1 MIGFV
6 IVYFHIYCTSQGKI
20 YDVIIDNKNY
30 ENDIS
35 KNIVGKIKLDT
46 KNYPYSYKLK
56 WLHTKIEM
64 KVNKRCLVEFLFS
77 KNYKDIIMCDVHIN
91 VCHLLF
97 GQPWQYYTR
106 VICDGYKKTY
116 CFVKDREKII
126 LDSFKIKS
134 HFKPFQT

>member
-1 MIGFV
+1 VLYI
-6 IVYFHIYCTSQGKI
+6 QGKV

-35 KNIVGKIKLDT
+35 KNIVRKIKLDI
-46 KNYPYSYKLK
+46 KNHPYSYKLK

-77 KNYKDIIMCDVHIN
+77 KNYKDITIRDVHIN

-97 GQPWQYYTR
+97 DQPGQYYTR
-106 VICDGYKKTY
+106 VIYDGYKKTY
-116 CFVKDREKII
+116 CFAKDKEKII
-126 LDSFKIKS
+126 LDFFKIKG
-134 HFKPFQT
+134 HFKPSQT